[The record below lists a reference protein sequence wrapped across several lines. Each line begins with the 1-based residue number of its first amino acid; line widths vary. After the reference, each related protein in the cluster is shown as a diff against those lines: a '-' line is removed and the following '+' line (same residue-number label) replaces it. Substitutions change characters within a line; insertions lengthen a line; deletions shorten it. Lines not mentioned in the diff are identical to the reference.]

1 MFLFRRLFSIA
12 VILTPDS
19 TLLSTGSVVVVV
31 IIIIIISYETT
42 VVAGNVVK
50 PISSKMKFRTERKV
64 PKVSLAAL
72 PFNSLVLELVERRP

>member
-31 IIIIIISYETT
+31 IIIIISYETT